1 MSNPFSQQSPIPGI
15 KKIIVIGS
23 GKGGVGK
30 SSVSINVAT
39 SLKEKGFKVGLLD
52 ADVYGPSIP
61 RMMGA
66 LHQNLRLIKKVK
78 LYPSLNTA

>member
-1 MSNPFSQQSPIPGI
+1 MSNPFNQQAPVPGI
-15 KKIIVIGS
+15 KKIIVVGS

-66 LHQNLRLIKKVK
+66 LHQK
-78 LYPSLNTA
+78 PEDS